1 MWNGQECEIVATMST
16 QRITSLRVQ
25 NFRVLRDVS
34 LPALTPLT
42 VLVGPNN
49 SGKSTLFDVFGFL
62 NDSMT
67 VGLRAAWEQRGR
79 FRELRSRGAG
89 GPVQLDIA
97 YTTGCGKS
105 LSYVLAVEEAAWGP
119 VVAAEQLFLLR
130 DQPQEPLVLLDFHR
144 GNGFVAAGE
153 SSDKC
158 DEQMWRALAGPD
170 LLAVNALGQLAS
182 YPLVAEFRS
191 FVIGWYLSQVEAA
204 STRGIPEAGPQERL
218 SPSGDNLPNVIQYLS
233 DRHPD
238 RWTEILRRLTARVP
252 HLSEVTSR
260 MLEDGR
266 LLLRFRDAPFSE
278 PVPARFASDG
288 TLKLLAYLTVLHGPE
303 LPSLIGI
310 EEPENQL
317 HPYLMRGLL
326 EECRDAS
333 LSGQVLVSTHSPQLL
348 NAAEGPEVRVI
359 NRAEDG
365 YARVVTATDVPGVR
379 QHLDAGAVLG
389 DLWMEGYLTPEWA
402 TEPERW

>member
-1 MWNGQECEIVATMST
+1 MARVST
-16 QRITSLRVQ
+16 PRITDLRVQ

-62 NDSMT
+62 ADAMT

-79 FRELRSRGAG
+79 FRELRSRGAD
-89 GPVQLDIA
+89 GPVQVEINYA
-97 YTTGCGKS
+97 TGSGKT
-105 LSYVLAVEEAAWGP
+105 LSYLLAVAETPRGP
-119 VVAAEQLFLLR
+119 VVAEERLLLLR
-130 DQPQEPLVLLDFHR
+130 DQPAEPLLLLVFHR
-144 GNGFVAAGE
+144 GEGVSVVGAD
-153 SSDKC
+153 SDE
-158 DEQMWRALAGPD
+158 DSDQVRHTLASPD
-170 LLAVNALGQLAS
+170 LLAINALGQLAS

-191 FVIGWYLSQVEAA
+191 FVIGWYLSQISAA
-204 STRGIPEAGPQERL
+204 SARGVPEAGPQERL

-233 DRHPD
+233 ERHPD
-238 RWTEILRRLTARVP
+238 RWAEILRRLTARIP
-252 HLSEVTSR
+252 RLSEVTSR
-260 MLEDGR
+260 VMEDGR

-288 TLKLLAYLTVLHGPE
+288 TLKLLAYLTVLHDPD
-303 LPSLIGI
+303 LPPLIGI

-317 HPYLMRGLL
+317 HPYLMRGLV
-326 EECRDAS
+326 EECRDAALAS
-333 LSGQVLVSTHSPQLL
+333 QVLISTHSPQLL

-359 NRAEDG
+359 NRGADG
-365 YARVVTATDVPGVR
+365 YARVVTATDIPGVP